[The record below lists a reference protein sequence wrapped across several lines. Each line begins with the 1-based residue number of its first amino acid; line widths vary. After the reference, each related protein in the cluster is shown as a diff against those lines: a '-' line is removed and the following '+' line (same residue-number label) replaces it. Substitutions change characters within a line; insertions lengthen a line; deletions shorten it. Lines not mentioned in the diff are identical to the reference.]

1 MDGVIRFNPTEKI
14 FVPVEFEFWVQTSL
28 HQNQL
33 TAKIECFLYFSSEF
47 FAFHNVSIRIPTVA
61 VKSTEIAVN
70 ITPIGIVDISVNNVS
85 DIAFG
90 VFPLPDDIRSLS
102 QGKQIVALEK
112 R

>member
-1 MDGVIRFNPTEKI
+1 
-14 FVPVEFEFWVQTSL
+14 
-28 HQNQL
+28 
-33 TAKIECFLYFSSEF
+33 
-47 FAFHNVSIRIPTVA
+47 VA